1 MGAFPEA
8 ELSEQEQRQTP
19 KSVTAW
25 PCITIVTAVRNGA
38 RYIEDTICSIVN
50 QGYPNLEYFVV
61 DGASTDGTTDIIRK
75 YEKHITWWVS
85 QPDKGVYDAL
95 NTGFAR
101 STGDIMGWLNASD
114 QLHVKSLFA
123 VGSIFATLPDVEWIT
138 GRPTGYN
145 SAGMTILVK
154 DLPRWSRFR
163 FLAGA
168 NRYIQQES
176 TFWRR
181 SLWNRAGGCLDSS
194 YRDAGDCELWV
205 RFFRHAKLYSVDALI
220 GGFRPHV
227 DAITSAAKDEY
238 DRHFEEIIER
248 EVSSIQGAG
257 NVKLFRRMND
267 FMQRIPKV
275 RGLWQSLATK
285 ALYEL
290 PASDWSPVI
299 EFQGDK
305 WGFRGK

>member
-1 MGAFPEA
+1 MTPTTGPGATRLQDDLRGA
-8 ELSEQEQRQTP
+8 
-19 KSVTAW
+19 AW
-25 PCITIVTAVRNGA
+25 PRITMVTAVRNGA

-50 QGYPNLEYFVV
+50 QRYPNLEYFVV
-61 DGASTDGTTDIIRK
+61 DGASTDGTTEIIRK
-75 YEKHITWWVS
+75 YEKQISWWVS

-114 QLHVKSLFA
+114 QLHIKSLFV
-123 VGSIFATLPDVEWIT
+123 VGSVFADLPSVEWIT

-145 SAGMTILVK
+145 SAGMTTHVK
-154 DLPRWSRFR
+154 ALPRWSRFR

-181 SLWNRAGGCLDSS
+181 TLWNRAGGHLDSG

-205 RFFRHAKLYSVDALI
+205 RFFRHASLYSVDALI
-220 GGFRPHV
+220 GGFRRHA
-227 DAITSAAKDEY
+227 DAITSVAREEY

-248 EVSSIQGAG
+248 EVNSLQRAG
-257 NVKLFRRMND
+257 KVKFICRAND
-267 FMQRIPKV
+267 FMRRIPKV
-275 RGLWQSLATK
+275 RRLWRHTAIK
-285 ALYEL
+285 ALHQF
-290 PASDWSPVI
+290 PTSDWPPVI
-299 EFQGDK
+299 EYQVDK
-305 WGFRGK
+305 WAFR